1 MKQTIRKLLTL
12 LLLTCSTGV
21 WAQNVAKIGA
31 TEYATLQAAFNVV
44 PGGTITTIDILS
56 DIDEPTTSRGTWSNP
71 KIVLNLHGHSVTIGG
86 MSGLAGLTINGEG
99 GKLTVKDVDGIHS
112 SNNDTPDN
120 ELKIDKATVI
130 LEQGMQWLPLEIML
144 KNHADVTVYDRLSL
158 GSANGTHTLVYSID
172 ESSRMELKNC
182 KMNVPYTPSQAYDAL
197 VKYVYPDLQ
206 ASFNYDNWSETKY
219 NLTLRGQWFLELQSL
234 LGANAVVTFYR
245 SKTEPTIDGIGTFT
259 SAGNGTSD
267 NPYKAEAGE
276 YVVMY
281 IDPADGYWM
290 DASLLYGI
298 EVDVVSWGARRRAPG
313 IDRIN
318 PVKLLQRGE
327 DTDGNTL
334 YDGTGYY
341 YYQIPS
347 GHNEYKFST
356 IDGFVT
362 KKFDLS
368 TASASTDGKTLTI
381 SNGDGWTTTVAIDEN
396 SFTYTGLAQG
406 PVFSATTQ
414 TLQVKKGD
422 DNLCVLDPLSK
433 QITLTGNS
441 QTNAS
446 ATAYNATVG
455 AVANGCFK
463 NSKTVP
469 FTIAQA
475 ALTVTADDKTV
486 VYGAAA
492 PTYSLTYSGFVNNE
506 TAATA
511 FTTAPTASCTYV
523 AGNSVGTYPI
533 TVTSGV
539 AANYTVTYTNGTL
552 TVNRKGVN
560 DDPDSSNGES
570 QVTILFGTVSTPPD
584 YTYDGT
590 AKRPEITVKD
600 DDTVIPTTE
609 YTVSY
614 KNNVDA
620 GTATVVVSN
629 ATGGNYVVNGEKNF
643 TIAPKAVTVTVTA
656 ANKVYDGNTTA
667 TLTATIETGVTGE
680 TLTVSGLTGTFA
692 DANAGTGKTVTIDAS
707 NATVTAGESTKLT
720 NYTVSYPT
728 TTTAD
733 ITAKAVTATVTAANK
748 VYDGNTTATLTATIE
763 TGVTGE
769 TLTVSGLT
777 GTFDNANVGTGKTV
791 TIDASNATVTA
802 SANTK
807 LSNYTISYPN
817 TTTAD
822 ITAKGVNDDPDSG
835 SGEDQVTIL
844 FGTVSTPPDYTYD
857 GTAKRPEITVKDD
870 DTVIPTTEY
879 TVSYKNN
886 VDAGTA
892 TVVVSNA
899 TGGNYVVNGEKNFT
913 IAPKAVTVTV
923 TAANKVYDG
932 NTTATLTAT
941 IETGVT
947 GETLTVSG
955 LTGTFA
961 DANAG
966 TGKTV
971 TIDASNATVTAGA
984 NTKLSNYTISYPNT
998 TTADITAKGVN
1009 DDPDSGEG
1017 ESQVTILFGTVST
1030 PPDYTYD
1037 GTAKRPEITVKDDDT
1052 VIPTTEYTVSYK
1064 NNVDAGTATVVVS
1077 NATGGNYVVN
1087 GEKNFTIA
1095 PKAVTVTVTAANKVY
1110 DGNTTATL
1118 TATIETGVTGETLTV
1133 SGLTGTFAD
1142 ANAGTGKTVTID
1154 ASNATVTAGAN
1165 TKTSNYTIS
1174 YPTTTTADITKAD
1187 PTLTAP
1193 TAKIDLVEN
1202 DTDQELVNAGSA
1214 TGGTLEYSLDGKT
1227 WSTNIP
1233 TGKDAGTYT
1242 VYYRVTGDQNH
1253 NDIAAAKLE
1262 VTIAESSV
1270 SVDHKHSGIRVV
1282 RNDTKE
1288 VIDNDV
1294 YLTNTN
1300 GQLRIDRIDICET
1313 NDLEKLKQVG
1323 VSIYIPE
1330 ELTAPNGT
1338 KAKTYGMGSD
1348 IIDNKNGLPVTDIY
1362 MPETKEMLNVGL
1374 HAFRLDAKESTTAF
1388 IHVPLHLL
1396 DDYALTPGLK
1406 AEYEAGKVMTT
1417 VKPTTT
1423 FWTFSSAVDVVM
1435 PNGLSAN
1442 ICKSE
1447 GDTEVAFEA
1456 LTSPTTVVDGVSRL
1470 LIKANNGILMM
1481 GVPNVSYDLRAW
1493 PSEDRPSGMSPIPT
1507 DNANSY
1513 PDNELVPAIVPTHF
1527 EPTQYYILFENNF
1540 CVLDPGDDTS
1550 VSACKAVLPR
1560 TSNLQ
1565 ARTLTIVGGDTTG
1578 IMNSEKGI
1586 VNSDVW
1592 YSLDGRRLSMKPQR
1606 AGVYIHNGKQEIIK

>member
-12 LLLTCSTGV
+12 LLLTCSIGA
-21 WAQNVAKIGA
+21 WAQNVAKIGT
-31 TEYATLQAAFNVV
+31 TEYATLQAALNAAADHDV
-44 PGGTITTIDILS
+44 IDILTN
-56 DIDEPTTSRGTWSNP
+56 INEPTTQKSDWTPTNP
-71 KIVLNLHGHSVTIGG
+71 NI
-86 MSGLAGLTINGEG
+86 TINLNGYSVVMG
-99 GKLTVKDVDGIHS
+99 KIGCIADLRINGTNGKLTMKEFDGI
-112 SNNDTPDN
+112 DN
-120 ELKIDKATVI
+120 ANIGNSHTLIIDKATVI
-130 LEQGMQWLPLEIML
+130 LEKGMQWCALNITLQ
-144 KNHADVTVYDRLSL
+144 NHADVTVYDRLYL
-158 GSANGTHTLVYSID
+158 GSASDPKVLNYYID
-172 ESSRMELKNC
+172 KSSRMELKNC
-182 KMNVPYTPSQAYDAL
+182 RVGASDKEQAYNAL
-197 VKYVYPDLQ
+197 VKFVNPDQQ
-206 ASFNYDNWSETKY
+206 ASFAYDKWDSETY
-219 NLTLRGQWFLELQSL
+219 NLTLRGQWFLELQSM
-234 LGANAVVTFYR
+234 LGANALVTFYR
-245 SKTEPTIDGIGTFT
+245 SKTEPTIDGIGSFT

-298 EVDVVSWGARRRAPG
+298 EVDMVSWGARRRAPG
-313 IDRIN
+313 IDVKN

-334 YDGTGYY
+334 YDGTGWY

-347 GHNEYKFST
+347 GHNEYYYSV

-463 NSKTVP
+463 NSKDVP
-469 FTIAQA
+469 FKIAQA

-570 QVTILFGTVSTPPD
+570 QVTILFGTASTPPD
-584 YTYDGT
+584 CIYDGT
-590 AKRPEITVKD
+590 AKTPAITVKD
-600 DDTVIPTTE
+600 GDTEIPTTE

-643 TIAPKAVTVTVTA
+643 TIAAKAVTATVTA

-707 NATVTAGESTKLT
+707 NATVTAGENTKLT
-720 NYTVSYPT
+720 NYTVSYPA

-777 GTFDNANVGTGKTV
+777 GTFDNAN
-791 TIDASNATVTA
+791 
-802 SANTK
+802 
-807 LSNYTISYPN
+807 
-817 TTTAD
+817 
-822 ITAKGVNDDPDSG
+822 
-835 SGEDQVTIL
+835 
-844 FGTVSTPPDYTYD
+844 
-857 GTAKRPEITVKDD
+857 
-870 DTVIPTTEY
+870 
-879 TVSYKNN
+879 
-886 VDAGTA
+886 
-892 TVVVSNA
+892 
-899 TGGNYVVNGEKNFT
+899 
-913 IAPKAVTVTV
+913 
-923 TAANKVYDG
+923 
-932 NTTATLTAT
+932 
-941 IETGVT
+941 
-947 GETLTVSG
+947 
-955 LTGTFA
+955 
-961 DANAG
+961 AG

-984 NTKLSNYTISYPNT
+984 NTKLSNSTISYPN
-998 TTADITAKGVN
+998 
-1009 DDPDSGEG
+1009 
-1017 ESQVTILFGTVST
+1017 
-1030 PPDYTYD
+1030 
-1037 GTAKRPEITVKDDDT
+1037 
-1052 VIPTTEYTVSYK
+1052 
-1064 NNVDAGTATVVVS
+1064 
-1077 NATGGNYVVN
+1077 
-1087 GEKNFTIA
+1087 
-1095 PKAVTVTVTAANKVY
+1095 
-1110 DGNTTATL
+1110 
-1118 TATIETGVTGETLTV
+1118 
-1133 SGLTGTFAD
+1133 
-1142 ANAGTGKTVTID
+1142 
-1154 ASNATVTAGAN
+1154 
-1165 TKTSNYTIS
+1165 
-1174 YPTTTTADITKAD
+1174 TTTADITKAD

-1214 TGGTLEYSLDGKT
+1214 TGGTLE
-1227 WSTNIP
+1227 
-1233 TGKDAGTYT
+1233 
-1242 VYYRVTGDQNH
+1242 
-1253 NDIAAAKLE
+1253 
-1262 VTIAESSV
+1262 
-1270 SVDHKHSGIRVV
+1270 
-1282 RNDTKE
+1282 
-1288 VIDNDV
+1288 
-1294 YLTNTN
+1294 
-1300 GQLRIDRIDICET
+1300 
-1313 NDLEKLKQVG
+1313 
-1323 VSIYIPE
+1323 
-1330 ELTAPNGT
+1330 
-1338 KAKTYGMGSD
+1338 
-1348 IIDNKNGLPVTDIY
+1348 
-1362 MPETKEMLNVGL
+1362 
-1374 HAFRLDAKESTTAF
+1374 
-1388 IHVPLHLL
+1388 
-1396 DDYALTPGLK
+1396 
-1406 AEYEAGKVMTT
+1406 
-1417 VKPTTT
+1417 
-1423 FWTFSSAVDVVM
+1423 
-1435 PNGLSAN
+1435 
-1442 ICKSE
+1442 
-1447 GDTEVAFEA
+1447 
-1456 LTSPTTVVDGVSRL
+1456 
-1470 LIKANNGILMM
+1470 
-1481 GVPNVSYDLRAW
+1481 
-1493 PSEDRPSGMSPIPT
+1493 
-1507 DNANSY
+1507 
-1513 PDNELVPAIVPTHF
+1513 
-1527 EPTQYYILFENNF
+1527 
-1540 CVLDPGDDTS
+1540 
-1550 VSACKAVLPR
+1550 
-1560 TSNLQ
+1560 
-1565 ARTLTIVGGDTTG
+1565 
-1578 IMNSEKGI
+1578 
-1586 VNSDVW
+1586 
-1592 YSLDGRRLSMKPQR
+1592 
-1606 AGVYIHNGKQEIIK
+1606 

>member
-1 MKQTIRKLLTL
+1 MKKYINRIIFAAVALFTMAGTAKAAADLDLKNNISTDDATVVWYISDGVPTAENPGTVATPGTTKVEAGKYLVVKVTPKSGYFTYNDLLTFQPAG
-12 LLLTCSTGV
+12 S
-21 WAQNVAKIGA
+21 
-31 TEYATLQAAFNVV
+31 
-44 PGGTITTIDILS
+44 
-56 DIDEPTTSRGTWSNP
+56 
-71 KIVLNLHGHSVTIGG
+71 IGG
-86 MSGLAGLTINGEG
+86 
-99 GKLTVKDVDGIHS
+99 
-112 SNNDTPDN
+112 
-120 ELKIDKATVI
+120 
-130 LEQGMQWLPLEIML
+130 
-144 KNHADVTVYDRLSL
+144 
-158 GSANGTHTLVYSID
+158 
-172 ESSRMELKNC
+172 
-182 KMNVPYTPSQAYDAL
+182 
-197 VKYVYPDLQ
+197 
-206 ASFNYDNWSETKY
+206 
-219 NLTLRGQWFLELQSL
+219 
-234 LGANAVVTFYR
+234 
-245 SKTEPTIDGIGTFT
+245 
-259 SAGNGTSD
+259 
-267 NPYKAEAGE
+267 AEA
-276 YVVMY
+276 
-281 IDPADGYWM
+281 
-290 DASLLYGI
+290 
-298 EVDVVSWGARRRAPG
+298 R
-313 IDRIN
+313 
-318 PVKLLQRGE
+318 QRSIILPEHPTALSTNSG
-327 DTDGNTL
+327 
-334 YDGTGYY
+334 DGTGYY
-341 YYQIPS
+341 YYQVPATCTNANGYTQVIFDGSIIEKIDLTGATLS
-347 GHNEYKFST
+347 GTTLTT
-356 IDGFVT
+356 I
-362 KKFDLS
+362 
-368 TASASTDGKTLTI
+368 ARTDGWQAVIELDQTSWTYDAAVHGPVISSLTLTDGTKTLTPTASSHVTI
-381 SNGDGWTTTVAIDEN
+381 SN
-396 SFTYTGLAQG
+396 
-406 PVFSATTQ
+406 
-414 TLQVKKGD
+414 
-422 DNLCVLDPLSK
+422 
-433 QITLTGNS
+433 NS
-441 QTNAS
+441 QTNAGDYT
-446 ATAYNATVG
+446 ATLT
-455 AVANGCFK
+455 AVSSGCLL
-463 NSKTVP
+463 NSC
-469 FTIAQA
+469 
-475 ALTVTADDKTV
+475 
-486 VYGAAA
+486 GAA
-492 PTYSLTYSGFVNNE
+492 FK
-506 TAATA
+506 
-511 FTTAPTASCTYV
+511 
-523 AGNSVGTYPI
+523 I
-533 TVTSGV
+533 TQR
-539 AANYTVTYTNGTL
+539 TVKDN
-552 TVNRKGVN
+552 
-560 DDPDSSNGES
+560 PDSGSGEGA
-570 QVTILFGTVSTPPD
+570 VTILFGTVSTPPD

-590 AKRPEITVKD
+590 AKTPEITVKD
-600 DDTVIPTTE
+600 GDTVIPTTE

-629 ATGGNYVVNGEKNF
+629 ATGGNYVVSGEKNF

-656 ANKVYDGNTTA
+656 ANKVYDGNT
-667 TLTATIETGVTGE
+667 
-680 TLTVSGLTGTFA
+680 S
-692 DANAGTGKTVTIDAS
+692 
-707 NATVTAGESTKLT
+707 
-720 NYTVSYPT
+720 
-728 TTTAD
+728 
-733 ITAKAVTATVTAANK
+733 
-748 VYDGNTTATLTATIE
+748 ATLTATIE

-777 GTFDNANVGTGKTV
+777 GTFDNANAGTGKTV

-802 SANTK
+802 GANTK
-807 LSNYTISYPN
+807 TSNYTISYPN

-835 SGEDQVTIL
+835 EGESQVTIL

-857 GTAKRPEITVKDD
+857 GTAKRPAITVKDG

-899 TGGNYVVNGEKNFT
+899 TGGNYVVSGEKNFT

-932 NTTATLTAT
+932 NTSATLTAT

-984 NTKLSNYTISYPNT
+984 NTKLSNYTISYPN
-998 TTADITAKGVN
+998 
-1009 DDPDSGEG
+1009 
-1017 ESQVTILFGTVST
+1017 
-1030 PPDYTYD
+1030 
-1037 GTAKRPEITVKDDDT
+1037 
-1052 VIPTTEYTVSYK
+1052 
-1064 NNVDAGTATVVVS
+1064 
-1077 NATGGNYVVN
+1077 
-1087 GEKNFTIA
+1087 
-1095 PKAVTVTVTAANKVY
+1095 
-1110 DGNTTATL
+1110 
-1118 TATIETGVTGETLTV
+1118 
-1133 SGLTGTFAD
+1133 
-1142 ANAGTGKTVTID
+1142 
-1154 ASNATVTAGAN
+1154 
-1165 TKTSNYTIS
+1165 
-1174 YPTTTTADITKAD
+1174 TTTADITKAD

-1396 DDYALTPGLK
+1396 DDYALTKGLK

-1578 IMNSEKGI
+1578 IVNSEKGI